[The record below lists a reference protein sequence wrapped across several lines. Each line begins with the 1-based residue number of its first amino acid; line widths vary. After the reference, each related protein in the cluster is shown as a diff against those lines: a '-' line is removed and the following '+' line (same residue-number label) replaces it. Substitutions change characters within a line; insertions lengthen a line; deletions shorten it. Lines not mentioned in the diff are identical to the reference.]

1 MPLRAASLT
10 VGSLKFI
17 SFHEGTWPDEVIRQ
31 IRVMAEVFANTLA
44 RKRIE
49 DGLQES
55 QQRFQTMAD
64 TAPVMI
70 WMSGTDK
77 LRTFFNRQWL
87 EFTGRSLDQ
96 ELGNGW
102 SKSVHLDDVEQCLR
116 TYVSSFDARR
126 SFTTEFRLRRAN
138 GEYGWVFDTGVPRFT
153 PAGEFSGFIGSCM
166 DITDRRSAQQGLLD
180 LSGRLISAQEDERA
194 RIARELHDDFS
205 QRLALLAMQLGQVGE
220 SLPSSNEAASERLNI
235 MWNGISELSSD
246 IHRLSHELHSSK
258 LHHVG
263 LLACGEEPLRGN
275 RTTTPHSD
283 RVCPPGTAGRDFAGP
298 RTVLFSHV
306 QESLNNIVKH
316 SGAKQAHVEFVGTA
330 SHIRLRIVDSGV
342 GFDPS
347 AKAARAGLGLA
358 SMRERLRLL
367 GGTMALRSR
376 PMERH

>member
-1 MPLRAASLT
+1 
-10 VGSLKFI
+10 
-17 SFHEGTWPDEVIRQ
+17 
-31 IRVMAEVFANTLA
+31 
-44 RKRIE
+44 
-49 DGLQES
+49 
-55 QQRFQTMAD
+55 
-64 TAPVMI
+64 
-70 WMSGTDK
+70 
-77 LRTFFNRQWL
+77 
-87 EFTGRSLDQ
+87 
-96 ELGNGW
+96 
-102 SKSVHLDDVEQCLR
+102 
-116 TYVSSFDARR
+116 
-126 SFTTEFRLRRAN
+126 
-138 GEYGWVFDTGVPRFT
+138 VPRFT
-153 PAGEFSGFIGSCM
+153 PAGEFIGFIGSCM
-166 DITDRRSAQQGLLD
+166 DITDRRSAQQSLLD

-220 SLPSSNEAASERLNI
+220 SLPSSNKAASERLNV

-263 LLACGEEPLRGN
+263 LVAAAKSLCEEI
-275 RTTTPHSD
+275 
-283 RVCPPGTAGRDFAGP
+283 GRQHRIQVEFVHRELPEEISPDVELCFF
-298 RTVLFSHV
+298 RIV

-330 SHIRLRIVDSGV
+330 SRIRLRIVDSGV

-376 PMERH
+376 PMEGTEIVVELPLTHSSAQAYYP

>member
-1 MPLRAASLT
+1 
-10 VGSLKFI
+10 
-17 SFHEGTWPDEVIRQ
+17 
-31 IRVMAEVFANTLA
+31 
-44 RKRIE
+44 
-49 DGLQES
+49 
-55 QQRFQTMAD
+55 MAD

-263 LLACGEEPLRGN
+263 LLPAAKSLCEEIGQQHRIQIEFVHRELPEEISPDLELCFFR
-275 RTTTPHSD
+275 S
-283 RVCPPGTAGRDFAGP
+283 
-298 RTVLFSHV
+298 V

-376 PMERH
+376 PMERHRNCGRGAPSALDYPGLLSVKGLTERTAGEKTTHFTGRRPRSCC